1 MSFRHHPQSMTK
13 LNIHVDPA
21 PELLLISDHPRV
33 ELLFYCVELSQ
44 ENSYPDRNH
53 VSKLLVSKVEKRAYN
68 YFLPM
73 EYKMYYLVLRK

>member
-1 MSFRHHPQSMTK
+1 MTK

-44 ENSYPDRNH
+44 ENSYSDRNH
-53 VSKLLVSKVEKRAYN
+53 VSKVEKRAYN
-68 YFLPM
+68 YFLPV
-73 EYKMYYLVLRK
+73 ECKMYYLVLRKQMYIPNALSSSTS

>member
-1 MSFRHHPQSMTK
+1 MTK

-44 ENSYPDRNH
+44 ENSYSDRNH
-53 VSKLLVSKVEKRAYN
+53 VSKVEKRAYN

-73 EYKMYYLVLRK
+73 EYKMYYLVLRKQMYIPNALSSSTS